1 MNNIKTMT
9 SEYRVACESG
19 IVAGTRVE
27 MASERCEGVFAYGNT
42 RSEHG
47 FVPFSEGNGLLLK
60 TGNNLGAFSGRMRR
74 SDWVWGLAGS
84 GFGTNLVQIEFA
96 ERPVALGCVGLLFA
110 SADEFGCSAGNS
122 VLAAA

>member
-27 MASERCEGVFAYGNT
+27 MASKRCEGVFAYGNT

-60 TGNNLGAFSGRMRR
+60 TNNYLRLHTTFMRR
-74 SDWVWGLAGS
+74 SRTWFADALRGAGTKTVRIS
-84 GFGTNLVQIEFA
+84 AGTNRSDGV
-96 ERPVALGCVGLLFA
+96 RGSVANCGVEGHCIAVA
-110 SADEFGCSAGNS
+110 VA
-122 VLAAA
+122 